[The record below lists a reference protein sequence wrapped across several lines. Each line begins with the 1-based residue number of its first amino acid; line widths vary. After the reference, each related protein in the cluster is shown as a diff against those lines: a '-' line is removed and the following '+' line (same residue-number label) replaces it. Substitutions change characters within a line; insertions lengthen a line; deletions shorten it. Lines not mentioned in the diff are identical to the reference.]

1 MAQSQPHKSL
11 DAMAD
16 QQANQ
21 QPNQP
26 MYRAQPGRSAN
37 IGDIGIPGPDE
48 TGERGW
54 KGAAAGGISGG
65 CKLMSYPLRVMFDL
79 GSTVGGHQVGGTGTT
94 LISTCEQKQPVST

>member
-26 MYRAQPGRSAN
+26 MYRAQPGQSAN
-37 IGDIGIPGPDE
+37 DGGGSMPGPAE
-48 TGERGW
+48 SGERGW
-54 KGAAAGGISGG
+54 KGAAAGGLSGG
-65 CKLMSYPLRVMFDL
+65 CTLRSY
-79 GSTVGGHQVGGTGTT
+79 
-94 LISTCEQKQPVST
+94 